1 MQAARHRPVPRT
13 HRTVPSGRASP
24 VPGARS
30 LPTGPWPPCAWL
42 LRARP
47 TGTSPPPLHF
57 GTPRGPQGPAGIGR
71 PVLPSD
77 TLQTRKILA
86 LTPPLTSPCRR
97 KRSSSRSPTAPS
109 RRRRP
114 TRPPSRRRPRRP
126 SSVRWIHRYVNI
138 VVPPLVSID
147 RINTKAFRHA
157 GPPDRTKSTVPPAG
171 KIEIGIRI
179 FRHARIGE
187 MLDEICVNDPYAQRE

>member
-77 TLQTRKILA
+77 TLQTHNILA
-86 LTPPLTSPCRR
+86 LTPPLNIPLQTQKIKFPLPHRTV
-97 KRSSSRSPTAPS
+97 KTPKAYKTTFKASSAKT
-109 RRRRP
+109 
-114 TRPPSRRRPRRP
+114 
-126 SSVRWIHRYVNI
+126 
-138 VVPPLVSID
+138 
-147 RINTKAFRHA
+147 FF
-157 GPPDRTKSTVPPAG
+157 G
-171 KIEIGIRI
+171 
-179 FRHARIGE
+179 
-187 MLDEICVNDPYAQRE
+187 